1 METVKILENRY
12 ERPSV
17 STVACAPA
25 HEWLVGRLGVQD
37 AVKRPRLAKFQDQ
50 LSQRKSVQLQGTLPQ
65 ALGTNGS
72 TAKATGMAKSPAS
85 AGANAS
91 GVPPRGRPV

>member
-1 METVKILENRY
+1 MRILENRY

-17 STVACAPA
+17 STAVCAPA
-25 HEWLVGRLGVQD
+25 HESLVGRLGVQSGP
-37 AVKRPRLAKFQDQ
+37 KRPPLAQFQDQ
-50 LSQRKSVQLQGTLPQ
+50 LSQQKSVQLQRTLSQ
-65 ALGTNGS
+65 VLGTSGS
-72 TAKATGMAKSPAS
+72 TAKATGMAKSPAP